1 MTLEL
6 KSYVFKTKIK
16 NQWLSEQTFAQLDF
30 WPTTWN
36 SPCDNLPHPVL
47 LMWCPWTLNLW
58 PPVVAL
64 DINGPSSPEFMTRN
78 QKQQDVA
85 EAVVQLQQGS
95 KWTQQCHC
103 CFRSTQT
110 PSFLSMTI
118 SYNRHKPLGS
128 KQMSST
134 HKPSFWWPCCCQG
147 NTSVI
152 HFHIVWHPFKSIL
165 LGFLRLV
172 WIVFDLI

>member
-1 MTLEL
+1 MPKRHNKNMTIEL

-78 QKQQDVA
+78 PKQQDVA

-110 PSFLSMTI
+110 PSFLSMNI
-118 SYNRHKPLGS
+118 SYKRHNHWAANRWALPINQASGDRAVAKV
-128 KQMSST
+128 T
-134 HKPSFWWPCCCQG
+134 HLSYIF
-147 NTSVI
+147 T
-152 HFHIVWHPFKSIL
+152 
-165 LGFLRLV
+165 
-172 WIVFDLI
+172 